1 MKIAPPSQ
9 TAKHIWEKD
18 VEKQISRIRSDDS
31 SFNRAALRL
40 AETSVFNRFAKHF
53 FEAAYSDIY
62 GSVAVAERSFIN
74 IGPGTSSHPY
84 WTTVDKRYGDN
95 FLWAQ
100 MRRQVQQSNP
110 DLEWDILDR
119 TQLPFSDASIDL
131 AYCSHVIEH
140 VWDDDIHHLF
150 RAVNRVLRPGAVFRL
165 VCPDADLLARAYSC
179 GDWWYF
185 LDYLMLRARRLKLN
199 QMDINKLRDSGFF
212 ARFVLEQVS
221 LVTTKG
227 NPFFVTQGEAP
238 EFLASFPTLTEAF
251 ERASKLSDSQLN
263 RQLGAHV
270 NWLNFSKL
278 QNMLKEAGFSVVER
292 SGYRQ
297 SRAAVL
303 RDDRFFDRTDPQ
315 MSLFVDAIK

>member
-1 MKIAPPSQ
+1 MKIAPPQQ
-9 TAKHIWEKD
+9 TAKHIWENNIKR
-18 VEKQISRIRSDDS
+18 QINRISSDKP
-31 SFNRAALRL
+31 SFDRAALRL
-40 AETSVFNRFAKHF
+40 AETTVLNRFATQF

-62 GSVAVAERSFIN
+62 GSLAVAERSFIN
-74 IGPGTSSHPY
+74 IGPGTLSHPF
-84 WTTVDKRYGDN
+84 WTTVDKRYGHDV
-95 FLWAQ
+95 LWAQ
-100 MRRQVQQSNP
+100 MRRQVQQPRP
-110 DLEWDILDR
+110 DIEWDILDR

-140 VWDDDIHHLF
+140 VWDDDICHLF

-185 LDYLMLRARRLKLN
+185 LDYLMLRARRLKLS

-212 ARFVLEQVS
+212 ARFVLQQVS

-227 NPFFVTQGEAP
+227 NPFFVTQAEAP
-238 EFLASFPTLTEAF
+238 EFLARFPNLMDAF
-251 ERASKLSDSQLN
+251 ERASQLSDRNLN
-263 RQLGAHV
+263 QQIGAHV